1 MDADMRILRELILRQ
16 SESAQKK
23 EDSNADLSKMSHFYF
38 QQAMQEFE
46 AEVESFRKRGNI
58 DEN

>member
-23 EDSNADLSKMSHFYF
+23 EDSKNDLSKMSHFYF
-38 QQAMQEFE
+38 QQAVQEFE
-46 AEVESFRKRGNI
+46 GEVHSFRQRGNI